1 MKRIALPKPLYFLV
15 ALRRKTGI
23 NNEFAHTEWTSITTF
38 SLFQAIAINMALIG
52 REFLIGRTL
61 SSVVSSTATPTVTTA
76 PAITACSLVN
86 QDATTFND
94 PLGSVVSL
102 SSTIACA

>member
-1 MKRIALPKPLYFLV
+1 
-15 ALRRKTGI
+15 
-23 NNEFAHTEWTSITTF
+23 
-38 SLFQAIAINMALIG
+38 MALIG

-61 SSVVSSTATPTVTTA
+61 SSVAAGTATPTVTTA
-76 PAITACSLVN
+76 PAITACSLVS